1 MITQEDDL
9 AARHEGIEAQAQF
22 RKFMLKFGV
31 MPCVCLAGL
40 GFLMGLTGANDHS
53 GWPGVFLI
61 ALGVVFGGIAGL
73 ICLTAGPGRP
83 AIQRRHKGGAQV
95 SRLESPM
102 ETEGVP
108 LGNVRLPEHL
118 EPLHLLI
125 EGATGTGKTQLLK
138 QMVSYLRARGD
149 TVVCVDS
156 NYDMWSTFGQ
166 PDDLI
171 LSPFDP
177 AFPGWLPKNE
187 VRIPTDWSAM
197 AQSFIGDGTG
207 EAAQWH
213 EMAKAMFAATARGYQ
228 RVVEEAGEEFNH
240 TELFHLLTGA
250 DAEQLAPFIHG
261 TSASSLGVN
270 DKALGNVRMT
280 FYETLK
286 FWEHLRPGSFSVREW
301 VEQSEDRPSIFIPYR
316 KRQLPEAKN
325 LISCWLDQIITT
337 ACDLGEDRENRV
349 WIIVDELSGLGEIPS
364 LKTAVTELR
373 KTGFRVVAGI
383 QNFEQVELLYGRNG
397 AITITNSLSNKVI
410 LRATDAASA
419 ERQSKL
425 IGDAR
430 YQVMSLGQSSGTD
443 GKRSTTQSVKEEVVR
458 VVLASEIT
466 ALPTLQGFV
475 KLAGEDTTYLTSIPV
490 YQP

>member
-9 AARHEGIEAQAQF
+9 AARESGLKAQEQF
-22 RKFMLKFGV
+22 RQFILKFLV
-31 MPCVCLAGL
+31 LPCGCLV
-40 GFLMGLTGANDHS
+40 GFGTLMGLTGANDPS
-53 GWPGVFLI
+53 GWPGVFLV
-61 ALGVVFGGIAGL
+61 ALGVIFGAISGFVYL
-73 ICLTAGPGRP
+73 SVRPGSP

-95 SRLESPM
+95 SNLTAPM
-102 ETEGVP
+102 EAPGVP

-118 EPLHLLI
+118 ESLHMLI

-138 QMVSYLRARGD
+138 NMVAHLRARGD
-149 TVVCVDS
+149 TVVVVDT
-156 NYDMWSTFGQ
+156 NYDMWTAFNQ
-166 PDDLI
+166 PDDVI

-177 AFPGWLPKNE
+177 AFPGWLPRNE
-187 VRIPTDWSAM
+187 VRAPADWSAM
-197 AQSFIGDGTG
+197 AQSFIGDGIG

-213 EMAKAMFAATARGYQ
+213 QMAKAMFAATARGYQ
-228 RVVEEAGEEFNH
+228 RIVEEAGDTFDH

-250 DAEQLAPFIHG
+250 EAEDLAPFIHG
-261 TSASSLGVN
+261 TAAASLGIN
-270 DKALGNVRMT
+270 DKALNNVRMT
-280 FYETLK
+280 FFETLK

-301 VEQSEDRPSIFIPYR
+301 VERGKDRPSIFIPYR
-316 KRQLPEAKN
+316 KRELPEAKN

-337 ACDLGEDRENRV
+337 ACDLGEDRHNRV
-349 WIIVDELSGLGEIPS
+349 WIIIDELSGLGEIPS

-430 YQVMSLGQSSGTD
+430 YQVMTLGQSSGTD

-466 ALPTLQGFV
+466 TLPTLQGFV
-475 KLAGEDTTYLTSIPV
+475 KLAGEDTTYLTPIPV
-490 YQP
+490 YEP

>member
-1 MITQEDDL
+1 MITKEDAVD
-9 AARHEGIEAQAQF
+9 ARNAGQDAQAHFRQF
-22 RKFMLKFGV
+22 VFKFLIL
-31 MPCVCLAGL
+31 PCGGFVGWGL
-40 GFLMGLTGANDHS
+40 LMGVTGANDHS
-53 GWPGVFLI
+53 GWPGVFFV
-61 ALGVVFGGIAGL
+61 ALGVIFGCISGL
-73 ICLTAGPGRP
+73 VYLTARPGSP

-95 SRLESPM
+95 SRTEAPM
-102 ETEGVP
+102 EVEGIP

-118 EPLHLLI
+118 ESLHMLI

-138 QMVSYLRARGD
+138 NMVAHLRARGD
-149 TVVCVDS
+149 TVVIVDT
-156 NYDMWSTFGQ
+156 NYDMWTAFNQ
-166 PDDLI
+166 PDDVI

-177 AFPGWLPKNE
+177 AFPGWLPMNE
-187 VRIPTDWSAM
+187 VRAPADWSAL
-197 AQSFIGDGTG
+197 AQSFIGDGVG

-213 EMAKAMFAATARGYQ
+213 QMAKAMFAATARGYQ
-228 RVVEEAGEEFNH
+228 RIVEEAGDIFDH

-250 DAEQLAPFIHG
+250 EAEDLAPFIHG
-261 TSASSLGVN
+261 TAAASLGIN
-270 DKALGNVRMT
+270 DKALNNVRMT
-280 FYETLK
+280 FFETLK
-286 FWEHLRPGSFSVREW
+286 FWEHLRPGGFSVREW
-301 VEQSEDRPSIFIPYR
+301 VEQGKDRPSIFIPYR
-316 KRQLPEAKN
+316 KRELPEAKN

-349 WIIVDELSGLGEIPS
+349 WIIIDELSGLGEIPS

-410 LRATDAASA
+410 LRATDATSA

-430 YQVMSLGQSSGTD
+430 YQVMSLGQSAGTD
-443 GKRSTTQSVKEEVVR
+443 GKRSTTSSVKEEVVR

-475 KLAGEDTTYLTSIPV
+475 KLAGEETTYLTPIPV

>member
-9 AARHEGIEAQAQF
+9 AARRVGLEAQAQF

-31 MPCVCLAGL
+31 MPCASLAGL
-40 GFLMGLTGANDHS
+40 GLLMGLVGANDHS

-73 ICLTAGPGRP
+73 ICLTASPGRP

-95 SRLESPM
+95 SRIEAPM
-102 ETEGVP
+102 EGQGVP
-108 LGNVRLPEHL
+108 LGNVRMPEHL
-118 EPLHLLI
+118 ESLHMLI

-138 QMVSYLRARGD
+138 NMVAHLRARGD
-149 TVVCVDS
+149 TVVVVDT
-156 NYDMWSTFGQ
+156 NYDMWTAFNR
-166 PDDLI
+166 PDDVI

-177 AFPGWLPKNE
+177 AFPGWLPMNE
-187 VRIPTDWSAM
+187 VRAPSDWSSL
-197 AQSFIGDGTG
+197 AQSFIGDGVG

-213 EMAKAMFAATARGYQ
+213 QMAKAMFSATARGYQ
-228 RVVEEAGEEFNH
+228 RIVEEAGDAFDH
-240 TELFHLLTGA
+240 SELFHLLTGA
-250 DAEQLAPFIHG
+250 EAEALAPFIHG
-261 TSASSLGVN
+261 TAAASLGIN
-270 DKALGNVRMT
+270 DKALNNVRMT
-280 FYETLK
+280 YFETLK
-286 FWEHLRPGSFSVREW
+286 FWEHLRPGGFSVREW
-301 VEQSEDRPSIFIPYR
+301 VEQGNDRPSIFIPYR
-316 KRQLPEAKN
+316 KRELPEAKN

-337 ACDLGEDRENRV
+337 ACDLGEDRDNRV
-349 WIIVDELSGLGEIPS
+349 WIIIDELSGLGEIPS

-410 LRATDAASA
+410 LRATDATSA

-466 ALPTLQGFV
+466 ALPTLQGFI
-475 KLAGEDTTYLTSIPV
+475 KLAGEETTYLTPIPV